1 MVRADRY
8 PGHLHSVFSRA
19 RSAAGAGADNDARSR
34 RRNAGVVH
42 EIDAARG
49 GARLQL
55 RLSAS
60 TKEKMA
66 ADFWTN
72 VRRGDAE
79 SLPAAPVQ
87 PQLRRAS
94 RRLVRAGP
102 SGRRFRGDVRDL
114 ARARARLARALRR
127 LEGVA
132 KTRIRRSMDA
142 LVCGWVDAGA
152 V

>member
-1 MVRADRY
+1 MVRADPY

-19 RSAAGAGADNDARSR
+19 RPAPGAGAHHDARSR
-34 RRNAGVVH
+34 GRNAGVVH
-42 EIDAARG
+42 KIDAARG

-79 SLPAAPVQ
+79 PLSAPPVQ

-94 RRLVRAGP
+94 RRLVRPGP

-114 ARARARLARALRR
+114 AHARARLAQALRR
-127 LEGVA
+127 LEGIA
-132 KTRIRRSMDA
+132 KTRIPRGIDA
-142 LVCGWVDAGA
+142 VAGGG
-152 V
+152 

>member
-1 MVRADRY
+1 MVRLDRY

-19 RSAAGAGADNDARSR
+19 RSATGAGAHNDARSR
-34 RRNAGVVH
+34 RRNARVVH

-55 RLSAS
+55 RVPAS

-66 ADFWTN
+66 ANFWTN

-79 SLPAAPVQ
+79 LLSAAPVQ

-102 SGRRFRGDVRDL
+102 SGRRFRGNVRDL
-114 ARARARLARALRR
+114 AHARARLAQALHR
-127 LEGVA
+127 LEGIA
-132 KTRIRRSMDA
+132 KTRIRR
-142 LVCGWVDAGA
+142 
-152 V
+152 

>member
-1 MVRADRY
+1 MVCANWY

-19 RSAAGAGADNDARSR
+19 RSAPGAGARNDARSR
-34 RRNAGVVH
+34 GRNTRVVH

-55 RLSAS
+55 RISAS

-79 SLPAAPVQ
+79 PLSAAPVQ

-102 SGRRFRGDVRDL
+102 SR
-114 ARARARLARALRR
+114 
-127 LEGVA
+127 
-132 KTRIRRSMDA
+132 
-142 LVCGWVDAGA
+142 
-152 V
+152 

>member
-19 RSAAGAGADNDARSR
+19 RSAPDAGADNDARSR
-34 RRNAGVVH
+34 GRNAGVVH

-79 SLPAAPVQ
+79 LVSSAPVQ
-87 PQLRRAS
+87 SQLRRAP

-114 ARARARLARALRR
+114 AHTRARLAHALCRM
-127 LEGVA
+127 EGIA
-132 KTRIRRSMDA
+132 KTRIRR
-142 LVCGWVDAGA
+142 
-152 V
+152 

>member
-1 MVRADRY
+1 MVCTDRY
-8 PGHLHSVFSRA
+8 PGHLHSVLSRA
-19 RSAAGAGADNDARSR
+19 RSAPGAGAHNDARSR
-34 RRNAGVVH
+34 GRNAGVVH

-55 RLSAS
+55 RISAS

-72 VRRGDAE
+72 VRRGNAE
-79 SLPAAPVQ
+79 PLPAAPVQ

-102 SGRRFRGDVRDL
+102 SGRRFRGDVLDL
-114 ARARARLARALRR
+114 AHARPRLAQGLRR
-127 LEGVA
+127 LEGIA
-132 KTRIRRSMDA
+132 KTRIRR
-142 LVCGWVDAGA
+142 
-152 V
+152 

>member
-8 PGHLHSVFSRA
+8 PGHLYSVLSRA
-19 RSAAGAGADNDARSR
+19 RSAPGAGAHNDARSR
-34 RRNAGVVH
+34 GRNAGVVH
-42 EIDAARG
+42 EIDPARG

-55 RLSAS
+55 RFSAS

-79 SLPAAPVQ
+79 LVSAAPVQ
-87 PQLRRAS
+87 PQLRGAS

-114 ARARARLARALRR
+114 AHARARLAQALRW
-127 LEGVA
+127 LEGIS
-132 KTRIRRSMDA
+132 KTRIRR
-142 LVCGWVDAGA
+142 
-152 V
+152 